1 MGIMRTTLPA
11 IAILLSGTA
20 TAATAQARLALDWPA
35 VADKIVHQLA
45 LEPGERV
52 LLVAH
57 PGMFEELIPHIRYAV
72 RVAGGVDLGV
82 VDVLAGPVPTSWD
95 PVVLHDGAAPAR
107 AAYREA
113 FAGIDAAVM
122 LPGAQPAHPPYGAM
136 QDLLTGG
143 TRRVI
148 HFHWLENGSAFP
160 LAGQPLPPPAAID
173 AFYQRALLETDYD
186 ALSAMQRRFEEAMR
200 SAEVRV
206 TTPAGTDLRFRIGDR
221 PMNRQDGNASG
232 ARAAQGVVLIDR
244 EIELP
249 AGAIRV
255 APLEETV
262 HGTIVFP
269 PSQWAGRP
277 VEGLTLRFEEG
288 RVIDMDA
295 ASGLEFAQAEMQEA
309 GEAGRRFREF
319 ALGFNPLLAVPDEQP
334 WIPYYGY
341 GAGVA
346 RLSLGDNS
354 ELGGRVTG
362 GYVRWNFFADAT
374 VTVGNTVW
382 VRDGKLVMD

>member
-1 MGIMRTTLPA
+1 MRASLPA
-11 IAILLSGTA
+11 LALLLSGTP
-20 TAATAQARLALDWPA
+20 TAGTAQARLALDWPA
-35 VADKIVHQLA
+35 VAVKIVHQLA
-45 LEPGERV
+45 LQTGEQV

-57 PGMFEELIPHIRYAV
+57 PGMFEELVPHIRYEVMA
-72 RVAGGVDLGV
+72 AGGVDLGV
-82 VDVLAGPVPTSWD
+82 VDVLAGPLPASWD
-95 PVVLHDGAAPAR
+95 QAVLRAGAGPAR
-107 AAYREA
+107 EAYREA
-113 FAGIDAAVM
+113 FAKVDVAVM
-122 LPGAQPAHPPYGAM
+122 LPGAVPSHPAYAAI

-160 LAGQPLPPPAAID
+160 IAGQPVPPPDRID
-173 AFYQRALLETDYD
+173 ALYQRALLETDYD
-186 ALSAMQRRFEEAMR
+186 ALAAVQRRFEAAMR
-200 SAEVRV
+200 TTEVRV
-206 TTPAGTDLRFRIGDR
+206 TTPAGTDLRFHIGDR
-221 PMNRQDGNASG
+221 PVNRQDGDASG
-232 ARAAQGVVLIDR
+232 ARAARGNVLIDR

-277 VEGLTLRFEEG
+277 VDGLTLRFEEG
-288 RVIDMDA
+288 RVTDMDA
-295 ASGLEFAQAEMQEA
+295 ASGLAFAEAEMREA
-309 GEAGRRFREF
+309 GEAGRQFREF
-319 ALGFNPLLAVPDEQP
+319 ALGFNPLLAVPDEHP
-334 WIPYYGY
+334 WIPSYGY
-341 GAGVA
+341 GAGVV